1 MQQIGNRMM
10 NEREGYKQLA
20 AEQALDLVQ
29 SGMRIGLGTGST
41 ARYVV
46 EALAARLRDGRLARV
61 VGVPTSET
69 AARLARSVGVPLAS
83 LDEQPQLDLAI
94 DGADE
99 IDPQLNLIK
108 GLGGAL
114 LREKIVAAAAAQ
126 FIVVAD
132 DTKLVIA
139 LGTRAPLPVEVV
151 IFGLKPAERHLRAL
165 GCMPVLRRDTAGAM
179 FVTDE
184 GNAILDCRFPSIP
197 EPAAL
202 SAAIHAIPG
211 IVDHGLFIGMAARA
225 FVAGAGGVTMLTS
238 E

>member
-1 MQQIGNRMM
+1 MT

-20 AEQALDLVQ
+20 AEHALGLVQ
-29 SGMRIGLGTGST
+29 SGMYIGLGTGST

-46 EALAARLRDGRLARV
+46 EGLASRLRDGRLGHV
-61 VGVPTSET
+61 VGVPTSE
-69 AARLARSVGVPLAS
+69 AAAALARSVGVPLAS
-83 LDEQPQLDLAI
+83 LDDQPQLDLAI

-114 LREKIVAAAAAQ
+114 LREKIVAAAATQ

-132 DTKLVIA
+132 DSKLVIA
-139 LGTRAPLPVEVV
+139 LGTHAPLPVEVV
-151 IFGLKPAERHLRAL
+151 IFGLKPTERHLHAL
-165 GCMPVLRRDTAGAM
+165 GCVPVLRRDATGAM

-184 GNAILDCRFPSIP
+184 GNAILDCRFLSIP

-202 SAAIHAIPG
+202 SAAIHAVPG
-211 IVDHGLFIGMAARA
+211 VVDHGLFIGMAARA
-225 FVAGAGGVTMLTS
+225 FVAGAGGVTLLTS